1 MLATAQPF
9 FRLRILAF
17 FCSIFAVISPATAQQ
32 PAGESS
38 TTSDTYLMQPGD
50 ILEVSVWGE
59 DYLERE
65 VAIQPDGMISFPLVG
80 VLPAAGGDVRQLQE
94 KVAER
99 LSQYIP
105 DPVVTVSIKD
115 IRGNRIYVIG
125 QVQRPGHF
133 VMNPTIDVM
142 QALALAGGTTPFAAL
157 NDIRILRRSG
167 GELTSIRFRYGDVE
181 KGRDLE
187 QNIILQSGDVIIVP

>member
-1 MLATAQPF
+1 MQATAYPL
-9 FRLRILAF
+9 FRLRILAV
-17 FCSIFAVISPATAQQ
+17 FCSLLAAISPAVAQDSENTS
-32 PAGESS
+32 ANA
-38 TTSDTYLMQPGD
+38 SDTYLMQPGD
-50 ILEVSVWGE
+50 VLEVSVWGE

-142 QALALAGGTTPFAAL
+142 QALALAGGTTPFAEV

-167 GELTSIRFRYGDVE
+167 GQLTSIRFRYGDVE

>member
-1 MLATAQPF
+1 MAQDPENDS
-9 FRLRILAF
+9 A
-17 FCSIFAVISPATAQQ
+17 
-32 PAGESS
+32 

-50 ILEVSVWGE
+50 LLEVSVWGE
-59 DYLERE
+59 DYLERD
-65 VAIQPDGMISFPLVG
+65 VAIQPDGMISFPLAG
-80 VLPAAGGDVRQLQE
+80 VLPAAGEDVRQLQE
-94 KVAER
+94 RLAER

-133 VMNPTIDVM
+133 VMNPTVDVV

-167 GELTSIRFRYGDVE
+167 GKLTSIEFRYGDVE
-181 KGRDLE
+181 KGRNLQ

>member
-1 MLATAQPF
+1 MLATAYPF

-17 FCSIFAVISPATAQQ
+17 FCSIFAVISPAAAQD
-32 PAGESS
+32 PAGDPAAI
-38 TTSDTYLMQPGD
+38 SDTYLMQPGD
-50 ILEVSVWGE
+50 VLEVSVWGE
-59 DYLERE
+59 EYLERD

-94 KVAER
+94 KVAEK

-142 QALALAGGTTPFAAL
+142 QALALAGGTTPFASL

-167 GELTSIRFRYGDVE
+167 GKLTSIEFRYGDVE
-181 KGRDLE
+181 KGRNLQ

>member
-1 MLATAQPF
+1 MLAIANPLY
-9 FRLRILAF
+9 RLRILAF
-17 FCSIFAVISPATAQQ
+17 FCSILAVMSPATAQDS
-32 PAGESS
+32 AS
-38 TTSDTYLMQPGD
+38 TTATASDTYLMQPGD
-50 ILEVSVWGE
+50 LLEVSVWGE
-59 DYLERE
+59 EYLERD

-80 VLPAAGGDVRQLQE
+80 VLPAAGGDVLQLQE
-94 KVAER
+94 KVAEK

-125 QVQRPGHF
+125 QVHRPGHF

-167 GELTSIRFRYGDVE
+167 GKLTSIEFRYGDVE
-181 KGRDLE
+181 KGRNLQ